1 LAIVSVPIYTNPID
15 KVLILS
21 CLEKINIQIQ
31 RIITLKKGYKL
42 IYKILNYLVN
52 IANKFSFMSFIDRDP
67 GEGIATQQI
76 NKNYQ
81 SGQIIQANATGFG
94 AASDDFMERG
104 IDLNEQLI
112 RNKPATFFF
121 RVNSDAMLGAG
132 IHIGDILIVDRSL
145 PASSGSVVVAVLN
158 GEFLV
163 RRLQIQAQSISL
175 VPENKR
181 YGTIQVAQLEQYSTW
196 GVVSFVIHGL

>member
-1 LAIVSVPIYTNPID
+1 
-15 KVLILS
+15 
-21 CLEKINIQIQ
+21 
-31 RIITLKKGYKL
+31 
-42 IYKILNYLVN
+42 
-52 IANKFSFMSFIDRDP
+52 MSFIDRDP

-81 SGQIIQANATGFG
+81 SGQIIQANAT
-94 AASDDFMERG
+94 G

-145 PASSGSVVVAVLN
+145 PASSGKVVVAVLN

-163 RRLQIQAQSISL
+163 RRLQIQENSISL

-181 YGTIQVAQLEQYSTW
+181 YGIIQVAQLEQYSTW
-196 GVVSFVIHGL
+196 GIVSFVIHSL